1 MNPIDNSDFAWLVYC
16 DWLADNER
24 YTEEQEIRENI
35 TNPENNNWDYEHRF
49 GFGVGHVGGGDV
61 GDFSVGGGDVGGVGG
76 GDVGGVGGVGFG
88 GGVGGVGVG
97 GGVVGG
103 VVGVGFVGGG
113 IV

>member
-35 TNPENNNWDYEHRF
+35 TNPDNNNWDYEHRF

-61 GDFSVGGGDVGGVGG
+61 GGFS
-76 GDVGGVGGVGFG
+76 VGGVGFG
-88 GGVGGVGVG
+88 GGVGGGGSGVDVGGVGVG
-97 GGVVGG
+97 GGVVGSFG
-103 VVGVGFVGGG
+103 GGNVGGG